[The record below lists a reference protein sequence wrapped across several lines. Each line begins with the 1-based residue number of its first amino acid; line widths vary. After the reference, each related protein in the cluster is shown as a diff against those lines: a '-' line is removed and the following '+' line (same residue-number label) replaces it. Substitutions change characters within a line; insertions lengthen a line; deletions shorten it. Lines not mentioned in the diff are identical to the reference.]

1 MSHENGQ
8 DGSAFRMGK
17 GKSSQLLDQRKGP
30 SGLIKTFL
38 REGVRQPLGPNP
50 VPSWSPRCTR
60 SVPLHVIRPPPMCT
74 HFVWLVKDWKSMESD
89 LFFLRSSGKA
99 KELLQTQRIWVTTR
113 CQVLTASAWQTFL
126 QVEVTKG
133 EETALCYPVVGSGHF
148 GWCTVEGE
156 VETRSKVHREVW
168 LLLK

>member
-1 MSHENGQ
+1 MRMV
-8 DGSAFRMGK
+8 RMGLPSEWEK
-17 GKSSQLLDQRKGP
+17 GSQVSCWTNGKGP
-30 SGLIKTFL
+30 QVWSKRSLG
-38 REGVRQPLGPNP
+38 EGFANLLGPNLFP
-50 VPSWSPRCTR
+50 HGVFRCTR

-74 HFVWLVKDWKSMESD
+74 RFVWLVKDWKSRESEG
-89 LFFLRSSGKA
+89 FFLRSSGKA
-99 KELLQTQRIWVTTR
+99 KELLILRTLRIWVPTR
-113 CQVLTASAWQTFL
+113 CRGLTASVWQTFL

-156 VETRSKVHREVW
+156 VETRSKVHREVG

>member
-1 MSHENGQ
+1 MRMV
-8 DGSAFRMGK
+8 RMGLPSEWEK
-17 GKSSQLLDQRKGP
+17 GSQVSCWTNGKGP
-30 SGLIKTFL
+30 QVWLKLSWG
-38 REGVRQPLGPNP
+38 EGFANILGPNLFP
-50 VPSWSPRCTR
+50 HGVFRCTR

-133 EETALCYPVVGSGHF
+133 EEMALCYRVVGSGPF
-148 GWCTVEGE
+148 GWCSVESE
-156 VETRSKVHREVW
+156 VEWRSKVHREVW